1 MNCYAGLAKRLIKS
15 CFPRN
20 IPVPQLEPLDAKN
33 IIKQDVTDISINKT
47 CFALSD
53 ADERLFKPKHISDE
67 EAWAVAIAWAEAK
80 AKEREAKE
88 HEAKEHEAKEETQT
102 DTDESY
108 DSDDS
113 EFGVPTYPV
122 KKSGLFA
129 NEDEDTVEQLVRS
142 IIARWVTTS
151 KKWYAASTIQAVVR
165 GRLVRSGAH
174 EFFNFT
180 DFYNAYYLR
189 KAAEAR
195 QCWWVTTYTLS
206 RTAVAMATLW
216 NVEKRAATIIQA
228 TARGRAVRAWNPF
241 ISASSASQTDTDE
254 YYDSDDSDWTT
265 QRPPLAAMAG
275 LMRADG
281 YARADEE
288 PLDDAA
294 AAAAMWRDDVQAD
307 AYECVAAKKALEA
320 LDKWLPSPRKY
331 TAATI
336 IQATER
342 GRAVRAWKAQFID
355 GLAVKLEDAW
365 RKEKARYLT
374 HWKTKS
380 PSQIVVEREQ
390 SDSIAFNTA
399 LFAPVRNTI
408 LGVSGPIPLRSAVWS
423 ASPKCVRAWIKLAD
437 WRRVVMFRV

>member
-15 CFPRN
+15 CFPQV

-33 IIKQDVTDISINKT
+33 IIKQDMMDIST
-47 CFALSD
+47 H
-53 ADERLFKPKHISDE
+53 KHISDE

-80 AKEREAKE
+80 AKE

-129 NEDEDTVEQLVRS
+129 DEDEDTVEQLVRS

-180 DFYNAYYLR
+180 DYYNAYYMR

-195 QCWWVTTYTLS
+195 QCWWETTYTLS
-206 RTAVAMATLW
+206 RTAAAMATLW

-228 TARGRAVRAWNPF
+228 VARGM
-241 ISASSASQTDTDE
+241 S
-254 YYDSDDSDWTT
+254 
-265 QRPPLAAMAG
+265 
-275 LMRADG
+275 
-281 YARADEE
+281 
-288 PLDDAA
+288 
-294 AAAAMWRDDVQAD
+294 
-307 AYECVAAKKALEA
+307 
-320 LDKWLPSPRKY
+320 
-331 TAATI
+331 
-336 IQATER
+336 
-342 GRAVRAWKAQFID
+342 VRAWKAQFID
-355 GLAVKLEDAW
+355 GLAVELVHIH
-365 RKEKARYLT
+365 RMRYL
-374 HWKTKS
+374 K
-380 PSQIVVEREQ
+380 R
-390 SDSIAFNTA
+390 DSADWSWWFEALMLENT
-399 LFAPVRNTI
+399 
-408 LGVSGPIPLRSAVWS
+408 
-423 ASPKCVRAWIKLAD
+423 ASPKCAMAWIKLAE
-437 WRRVVMFRV
+437 RRRYGHHFCRV

>member
-15 CFPRN
+15 CFPEVKPIQV

-33 IIKQDVTDISINKT
+33 IVKQDMMDISTNKL

-53 ADERLFKPKHISDE
+53 ADERLFKPKPISDE

-88 HEAKEHEAKEETQT
+88 REAKEETQT

-113 EFGVPTYPV
+113 EFGVSTYPV

-129 NEDEDTVEQLVRS
+129 NEDKVEQLVRS

-180 DFYNAYYLR
+180 DYYNAYYMR

-206 RTAVAMATLW
+206 RTARAMATLW

-228 TARGRAVRAWNPF
+228 VARGM
-241 ISASSASQTDTDE
+241 S
-254 YYDSDDSDWTT
+254 
-265 QRPPLAAMAG
+265 
-275 LMRADG
+275 
-281 YARADEE
+281 
-288 PLDDAA
+288 
-294 AAAAMWRDDVQAD
+294 
-307 AYECVAAKKALEA
+307 
-320 LDKWLPSPRKY
+320 
-331 TAATI
+331 
-336 IQATER
+336 
-342 GRAVRAWKAQFID
+342 VRAWKAQFID
-355 GLAVKLEDAW
+355 GLAVELVHIH
-365 RKEKARYLT
+365 RMRYL
-374 HWKTKS
+374 K
-380 PSQIVVEREQ
+380 R
-390 SDSIAFNTA
+390 DSADWSWWFEALMLENT
-399 LFAPVRNTI
+399 
-408 LGVSGPIPLRSAVWS
+408 
-423 ASPKCVRAWIKLAD
+423 ASPKCAMAWIKLAE
-437 WRRVVMFRV
+437 RRRYGRHFCRE

>member
-1 MNCYAGLAKRLIKS
+1 MSCYAGLAKRLIKS
-15 CFPRN
+15 CFPEVKPIQV
-20 IPVPQLEPLDAKN
+20 IPVTYLEPLDAKN
-33 IIKQDVTDISINKT
+33 IVKQDVTDISTNKL

-88 HEAKEHEAKEETQT
+88 REAKEETQT

-174 EFFNFT
+174 EFFNT
-180 DFYNAYYLR
+180 SDFYNAYYKR
-189 KAAEAR
+189 KATEVR

-206 RTAVAMATLW
+206 RTAAAMATLW

-228 TARGRAVRAWNPF
+228 A
-241 ISASSASQTDTDE
+241 
-254 YYDSDDSDWTT
+254 
-265 QRPPLAAMAG
+265 
-275 LMRADG
+275 
-281 YARADEE
+281 
-288 PLDDAA
+288 
-294 AAAAMWRDDVQAD
+294 
-307 AYECVAAKKALEA
+307 
-320 LDKWLPSPRKY
+320 
-331 TAATI
+331 
-336 IQATER
+336 ER
-342 GRAVRAWKAQFID
+342 GRAVRLTACYAAFDKVVAER
-355 GLAVKLEDAW
+355 AERRRAA
-365 RKEKARYLT
+365 KEMR
-374 HWKTKS
+374 
-380 PSQIVVEREQ
+380 
-390 SDSIAFNTA
+390 
-399 LFAPVRNTI
+399 
-408 LGVSGPIPLRSAVWS
+408 
-423 ASPKCVRAWIKLAD
+423 RAWNAAID
-437 WRRVVMFRV
+437 PTTWYRV

>member
-33 IIKQDVTDISINKT
+33 IVKQDVTDISINKT

-80 AKEREAKE
+80 AKEREAKEHEAKE

-151 KKWYAASTIQAVVR
+151 KKWYAASIIQAVVR

-189 KAAEAR
+189 KTAEAR

-206 RTAVAMATLW
+206 RTAAAMATLW

-228 TARGRAVRAWNPF
+228 TARGRAVRAW
-241 ISASSASQTDTDE
+241 
-254 YYDSDDSDWTT
+254 
-265 QRPPLAAMAG
+265 
-275 LMRADG
+275 
-281 YARADEE
+281 
-288 PLDDAA
+288 
-294 AAAAMWRDDVQAD
+294 
-307 AYECVAAKKALEA
+307 
-320 LDKWLPSPRKY
+320 
-331 TAATI
+331 
-336 IQATER
+336 
-342 GRAVRAWKAQFID
+342 KAQFID
-355 GLAVKLEDAW
+355 GLAVELVHIH
-365 RKEKARYLT
+365 RMRYL
-374 HWKTKS
+374 K
-380 PSQIVVEREQ
+380 R
-390 SDSIAFNTA
+390 DSADWSWWFEALMLENT
-399 LFAPVRNTI
+399 
-408 LGVSGPIPLRSAVWS
+408 
-423 ASPKCVRAWIKLAD
+423 ASPKCAMAWIKLAE
-437 WRRVVMFRV
+437 RRRYGHHFCRV